1 MSLFI
6 GLLNEKQ
13 AALHMYLNFLKA
25 RFNYTELIWIY
36 HSLNQPYNQGK
47 TMLLQAYM
55 QQHVS
60 SGRRYNDVTN
70 PPTDLSTCSLAAIM
84 SRFLQQT
91 RCTV

>member
-13 AALHMYLNFLKA
+13 AALHMYLNYLKS

-55 QQHVS
+55 QQHVC
-60 SGRRYNDVTN
+60 RYG
-70 PPTDLSTCSLAAIM
+70 CAIT
-84 SRFLQQT
+84 SNRPL
-91 RCTV
+91 